1 MKACIFKIQ
10 ALCWRSLKGSAAL
23 KYTCK
28 RKISSDYNPDNK
40 LKGKSN
46 MTTNFHEKTT
56 FHNNLKL
63 NSDKKILQQLNGSQS
78 DKHNQNQKFFLF
90 LHLFCNNAISK
101 QWNMDISFFC
111 VDKTSISVVHYKKYM
126 LFKHNY
132 KPYLISYPSNWGDHH
147 YC

>member
-1 MKACIFKIQ
+1 MRYNWTIKKEKEKKKLNRKRKQKKGNFLRKKIKERVKACIFKIQ

-101 QWNMDISFFC
+101 PFSSFL
-111 VDKTSISVVHYKKYM
+111 D
-126 LFKHNY
+126 
-132 KPYLISYPSNWGDHH
+132 W
-147 YC
+147 